1 MTQPSH
7 ATARQARINA
17 NHFLLPD
24 FSFAS
29 IGVIRGLLPFHSFGI
44 WHSDFVILL
53 VSIRVHSWLMIS
65 RGKGFRLD

>member
-29 IGVIRGLLPFHSFGI
+29 IGVIRGLLPLSFI
-44 WHSDFVILL
+44 RHSDFVILL